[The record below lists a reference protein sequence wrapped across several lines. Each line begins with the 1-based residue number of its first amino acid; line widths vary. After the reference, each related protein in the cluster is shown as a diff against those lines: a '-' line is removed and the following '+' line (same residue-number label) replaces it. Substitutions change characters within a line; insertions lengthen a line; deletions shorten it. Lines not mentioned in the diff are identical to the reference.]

1 MSACEKCWDEAF
13 FRSRLTGRLP
23 EDIYPELLTE
33 NEQAH
38 TTTEKEPPMST
49 PDFMPILSKGAHD
62 EGSGQACVMEMVSF
76 LAGVEWSDSPSC
88 THPVLAR
95 MAQVVNDRLPDA
107 ERQRL
112 VPLIGRLFG
121 TGETGTEH
129 ERKVL
134 SVRLACWCARQVLD
148 LAPDR
153 SAALAAIEAAE
164 GWVGGTVSEEE
175 CRTAYAAANA
185 ANAAYAAHATT
196 AAHAAPA
203 AAYANVTAAYA
214 AAAYFAYDAAAY
226 AANAA
231 FATAAT
237 NLIDL
242 LTGVLDEYDRL
253 TGRTNHREVTSD
265 DLARLAAL
273 TH

>member
-1 MSACEKCWDEAF
+1 
-13 FRSRLTGRLP
+13 
-23 EDIYPELLTE
+23 
-33 NEQAH
+33 
-38 TTTEKEPPMST
+38 MST
-49 PDFMPILSKGAHD
+49 PDFMPILSKGAHPD
-62 EGSGQACVMEMVSF
+62 PSEGACVMEMVSF
-76 LAGVEWSDSPSC
+76 LAGEEWSDTPSC

-107 ERQRL
+107 ERHRL

-121 TGETGTEH
+121 TGESGTEH

-153 SAALAAIEAAE
+153 SVALAAIEAAE
-164 GWVGGTVSEEE
+164 GWVAGTVSEEE
-175 CRTAYAAANA
+175 CRTYATAYDAAYAYSAAYATAYAAAYST
-185 ANAAYAAHATT
+185 AYAA
-196 AAHAAPA
+196 
-203 AAYANVTAAYA
+203 AYSAAYA
-214 AAAYFAYDAAAY
+214 AAAYSAAY
-226 AANAA
+226 SAA
-231 FATAAT
+231 

-242 LTGVLDEYDRL
+242 LTGLLDEYDRL
-253 TGRTNHREVTSD
+253 TGRSQHRQVTSD